1 MRANTS
7 QQVRCQGGGKLVK
20 LDTFLF
26 LPVCKFISLCAA
38 ASFYMK
44 LGRWED
50 KKKKKPKI
58 HPQCSFT
65 QEWDLYRILAGVSG
79 YQWPH
84 TKHWKRSSTGK
95 KAKTCHRQICN
106 TSCCSS
112 TARDYHLQMA
122 SWYQDPKPPTLGCFL
137 QSSWVAGSYANI
149 GSKNLFAFTR
159 KIALRAWPRLPPFC
173 HPTRKVS
180 TFSTSSPPVQH
191 WASSSLPL
199 QHWST

>member
-1 MRANTS
+1 MPRW
-7 QQVRCQGGGKLVK
+7 GKISEIGYIPISSCVQIHQPLCCSF
-20 LDTFLF
+20 FL
-26 LPVCKFISLCAA
+26 
-38 ASFYMK
+38 YETGEM
-44 LGRWED
+44 GRI
-50 KKKKKPKI
+50 KKKKNKTKI

-122 SWYQDPKPPTLGCFL
+122 SWYQDPKPPTLRCFL

-159 KIALRAWPRLPPFC
+159 KIALSAWPRLPPFC